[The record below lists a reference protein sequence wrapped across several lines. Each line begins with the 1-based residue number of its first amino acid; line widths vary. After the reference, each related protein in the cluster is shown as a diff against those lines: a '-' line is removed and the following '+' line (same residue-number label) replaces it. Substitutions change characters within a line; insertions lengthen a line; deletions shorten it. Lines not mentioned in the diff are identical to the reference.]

1 MEDIHLALRERIL
14 ILDGAM
20 GTVLQGRGLQGNS
33 ELFNLSH
40 PEIVEDIHSEY
51 IKAGADI
58 ISTNSFGANKISQY
72 ELGLSHKASD
82 MAEAAARIAR
92 RAADKAGRKV
102 WVAGSVGPTGKSLT
116 LAQNI
121 GDPVFRPYSFDE
133 MASAYEEQI
142 RALIAGGVDLLLL
155 ETCFDSLNAK
165 AALYA
170 VSKLE
175 NIPPIMISVSLGD
188 KSGRT
193 LTGQTPEAFYRS
205 VRHCSPLSFGLNCS
219 LGSREMIP
227 LIADVARFVDGAVSC
242 YPNAGLPDAMGAY
255 DESPQ
260 VMAAAIREMALQGSV
275 NIVGGCCG
283 TTPAHIAAIAA
294 AVQELPPRIVRSGE
308 AIGGPTAS
316 LRSAPPLVSQSEAP
330 VPPLTVPRVAW
341 VGLTNT
347 STGAT
352 ENSWKPLYVSGL
364 ESVEIDRSRNFT
376 NVGERTN
383 VAGSRKFA
391 RLIASGDYEEALR
404 IAAGQIENGA
414 DVIDINMDDAMLD
427 SAKEMETFLR
437 YIAGEPEVA
446 KAAIMIDSSHWET
459 IVTGLKNTQGKCI
472 VNSISLKEGEEIF
485 LSKAREIKALGAA
498 LIVIAF
504 DEEGQATTYDRK
516 IAICQRAYSLL
527 TEKAGYSP
535 NDIIFDVNVLPVG
548 TGIPEHSRYGIDF
561 IDAVRWIKENLPG
574 CRTSG
579 GISNLSFAFRGNNAV
594 REAMHTV
601 FLYHAI
607 KAGLDMGIVNP
618 GMLKVY
624 DEIEPELLRKVE
636 DVILDSDPGA
646 TERLIEYA
654 QESQSAEGSIG
665 GPTASLRSAP
675 PLASQSEAPVPPL
688 TVNTPSGEM
697 PSNTSSANACE
708 GGLSSVEERIKR
720 ALVKGDVSGLEA
732 DLLECLEQ
740 YDGEAFKVI
749 DGPLM
754 DGMARVGELFGAGK
768 MFLPQ
773 VVKSARTMKA
783 AVELLQ
789 PHLEAS
795 ASKASNRP
803 RAVFATVKGDVHDI
817 GKNITGIV
825 FTCNGFDVTDL
836 GVMVPKETILE
847 EAARVKADIIGVSGL
862 ITPSLYQMEL
872 LCKDMEALGLDT
884 PLLVGGAAASAVH
897 TAVKLAPLYKHVFY
911 GADASASAV
920 LASKL
925 VSDRVA
931 TEAAEHE
938 RQRLLREAY
947 EASASRPGK
956 ANGDAAPTLLASP
969 CASPEDGDAAPT
981 LPLSPCASP
990 EDGDAAASTGPD
1002 SLRYAPYP
1010 GKCSSGPVLTA
1021 AFPADSYIKGNPFQD
1036 IRARGLSVEEVE
1048 PFFDWGMFATIL
1060 GARADRNHLEFMR
1073 LRSEGEAVLKELR
1086 SSGECRITISAR
1098 FDLAHREGD
1107 DIISRDFRLPMF
1119 RQHSSSGTSADGL
1132 SLADFV
1138 PPSEYG
1144 FDSPMGMFAISVLLP
1159 PPPCASESGQ
1169 ARSSRPFSRIG
1180 REAQGGWIGP
1190 CRRTALQEEKQD
1202 DLVFRA
1208 VILTLAEAAS
1218 SWLDEY
1224 VKSSIPDGTEF
1235 KVIKPAAGYSS
1246 CPDHTLKRDILRLL
1260 PAADALGITL
1270 LDSCAMIPEASICG
1284 LIFIHP
1290 EATYPEIRRLSSSEI
1305 DEYAA
1310 RRGMSDSDKARFLGH
1325 LI

>member
-72 ELGLSHKASD
+72 ELGLSQKASD

-142 RALIAGGVDLLLL
+142 RALVAGGVDLLLL

-175 NIPPIMISVSLGD
+175 NFPPIMISVSLGD

-255 DESPQ
+255 DETPE
-260 VMAAAIREMALQGSV
+260 VMAAAIREMALHGSV

-308 AIGGPTAS
+308 A
-316 LRSAPPLVSQSEAP
+316 
-330 VPPLTVPRVAW
+330 
-341 VGLTNT
+341 
-347 STGAT
+347 

-459 IVTGLKNTQGKCI
+459 IVTGLKNAQGKCI

-485 LSKAREIKALGAA
+485 LRKAREIKALGAA

-561 IDAVRWIKENLPG
+561 IEAVRWIKENLPG

-624 DEIEPELLRKVE
+624 DEIEPELLRRVE

-654 QESQSAEGSIG
+654 QESQSAGGSIG

-688 TVNTPSGEM
+688 TVPRVAWVGLTNTPSGEM
-697 PSNTSSANACE
+697 PSNDTSSANACE
-708 GGLSSVEERIKR
+708 GGLPSGKESVEERIKR
-720 ALVKGDVSGLEA
+720 ALVKGDTSGLEA

-847 EAARVKADIIGVSGL
+847 EAARAKADIIGVSGL

-938 RQRLLREAY
+938 RQRVLREAY
-947 EASASRPGK
+947 KASASRPGK

-981 LPLSPCASP
+981 LLASPCASRP
-990 EDGDAAASTGPD
+990 IRVNGRRQQCRQPATW
-1002 SLRYAPYP
+1002 
-1010 GKCSSGPVLTA
+1010 
-1021 AFPADSYIKGNPFQD
+1021 PADSYIKGNPFRD

-1119 RQHSSSGTSADGL
+1119 RQHSSSGNSADGL

-1159 PPPCASESGQ
+1159 PQPCTSEGGQGQSSRPFSRPALTLSPSPCASSGGQ
-1169 ARSSRPFSRIG
+1169 GRSSRPFSRIG

-1190 CRRTALQEEKQD
+1190 YRRTALQEEKQD

-1224 VKSSIPDGTEF
+1224 VKSSIPDGAKF

-1260 PAADALGITL
+1260 PAADDLGITL

>member
-58 ISTNSFGANKISQY
+58 ISTNSFGANKISQA
-72 ELGLSHKASD
+72 ELGLSDRASD

-142 RALIAGGVDLLLL
+142 RALVAGGVDLLLL

-165 AALYA
+165 AALHA

-308 AIGGPTAS
+308 A
-316 LRSAPPLVSQSEAP
+316 
-330 VPPLTVPRVAW
+330 
-341 VGLTNT
+341 
-347 STGAT
+347 
-352 ENSWKPLYVSGL
+352 ENPWKPLYVSGL

-535 NDIIFDVNVLPVG
+535 TDIIFDVNVLPVG

-561 IDAVRWIKENLPG
+561 IEAVRWIKENLPG

-624 DEIEPELLRKVE
+624 DEIEPELLRRVE

-654 QESQSAEGSIG
+654 QESQSAVGSIG
-665 GPTASLRSAP
+665 GPTHAPLGTVNGRADRSLSGVEGSGVNWSLSGAEGR
-675 PLASQSEAPVPPL
+675 SEAVG
-688 TVNTPSGEM
+688 TTYTPEVDRK
-697 PSNTSSANACE
+697 E
-708 GGLSSVEERIKR
+708 SVEERIKR
-720 ALVKGDVSGLEA
+720 ALVKGDASGLEA

-740 YDGEAFKVI
+740 YDGETFKVI

-803 RAVFATVKGDVHDI
+803 KAVFATVKGDVHDI

-847 EAARVKADIIGVSGL
+847 EAAQAKADIIGVSGL

-938 RQRLLREAY
+938 RQRVLREAY

-956 ANGDAAPTLLASP
+956 AGDAAPTLPASP
-969 CASPEDGDAAPT
+969 CASPEAGDAAPT
-981 LPLSPCASP
+981 LPSSPCASRP
-990 EDGDAAASTGPD
+990 IRVNDRRQQCRQPATW
-1002 SLRYAPYP
+1002 
-1010 GKCSSGPVLTA
+1010 
-1021 AFPADSYIKGNPFQD
+1021 PADSYIKGNPFRD
-1036 IRARGLSVEEVE
+1036 IEARGLSVEEVE

-1098 FDLAHREGD
+1098 FDLAHREGN

-1119 RQHSSSGTSADGL
+1119 RQHSSSASSSGTSSSGTSADGL

-1169 ARSSRPFSRIG
+1169 GRSSRPFSRIG

-1190 CRRTALQEEKQD
+1190 CRRTDTQD

-1224 VKSSIPDGTEF
+1224 VKSSIPDGVKF

-1260 PAADALGITL
+1260 PAADDLGITL

>member
-72 ELGLSHKASD
+72 ELGLSQKASD
-82 MAEAAARIAR
+82 MAEASARIAR

-142 RALIAGGVDLLLL
+142 RALVAGGVDLLLL
-155 ETCFDSLNAK
+155 ETCFDALNAK

-219 LGSREMIP
+219 LGSKEMIP

-294 AVQELPPRIVRSGE
+294 AVQELPPRILRSGE
-308 AIGGPTAS
+308 A
-316 LRSAPPLVSQSEAP
+316 
-330 VPPLTVPRVAW
+330 
-341 VGLTNT
+341 
-347 STGAT
+347 

-516 IAICQRAYSLL
+516 IAICQRAYTLL

-535 NDIIFDVNVLPVG
+535 TDIIFDVNVLPVG

-561 IDAVRWIKENLPG
+561 IEAVRWIKENLPG

-646 TERLIEYA
+646 TERLVEYA

-688 TVNTPSGEM
+688 TVPRVAWVGLTNTPSGEM
-697 PSNTSSANACE
+697 PSNDTSSANACE

-720 ALVKGDVSGLEA
+720 ALVKGDTSGLEA
-732 DLLECLEQ
+732 DLMECLEQ

-795 ASKASNRP
+795 ASKASDRP

-847 EAARVKADIIGVSGL
+847 EAARAKADIIGVSGL

-938 RQRLLREAY
+938 RQRVLREAY

-956 ANGDAAPTLLASP
+956 AGDAAPTLPASP
-969 CASPEDGDAAPT
+969 CASPESGDAAASTVPGSQRFARDSEPAPT
-981 LPLSPCASP
+981 LPLSPCASRP
-990 EDGDAAASTGPD
+990 SRENGRQRQCRQPATW
-1002 SLRYAPYP
+1002 
-1010 GKCSSGPVLTA
+1010 
-1021 AFPADSYIKGNPFQD
+1021 PADSYIKGNPFRD
-1036 IRARGLSVEEVE
+1036 IEARGLSVEEVE

-1098 FDLAHREGD
+1098 FDLAHREGN

-1119 RQHSSSGTSADGL
+1119 RQHSSSASSSGTSADGL

-1169 ARSSRPFSRIG
+1169 GRSSRPFYRITSTLPASPCASGGGQGQSSRPFSRIG

-1190 CRRTALQEEKQD
+1190 CRRTDTRD

-1260 PAADALGITL
+1260 PAADDLGITL

-1305 DEYAA
+1305 DEYAD